1 MPRPKLHTLESCI
14 AAAAGCTSR
23 NEFCAKNQGA
33 HAAAYRNGW
42 LDQVCPRKT
51 NELAWTKEEI
61 AEVSKLYAT
70 RSDMHRGPHQWALK
84 VARKNGWLDVVPQAD
99 NDKPAGYWTKERVTE
114 EAAKYETRS
123 QFMQEGMGG
132 YQAAWRN
139 GWLSEVCSHMV
150 PKARKAAAVIEK
162 HPLRST
168 HASIKTRCSNPND
181 LNYHRYG
188 GRGIRVCDR
197 WANGEDGLTGF
208 ECFILDMGNKPTPD
222 HSIDRIDNNGDYCPE
237 NCRWATQAQQMQNSS
252 NAKLT
257 EVQAAMIKFSLS
269 GYKKLA
275 RLYGV
280 DRSTIRA
287 IRTGKAWANID
298 RSHLTL

>member
-1 MPRPKLHTLESCI
+1 MCYTGSMTRKRIHTLESCRI
-14 AAAAGCTSR
+14 AAAQYPTRAMLSK
-23 NEFCAKNQGA
+23 KNPRVYD
-33 HAAAYRNGW
+33 AAWREGW
-42 LDQVCPRKT
+42 LDLLYPPDTRPAVAP
-51 NELAWTKEEI
+51 AWTRERI
-61 AEVSKLYAT
+61 AEVAKLYAT
-70 RSDMHRGPHQWALK
+70 RSDMHRGPHQHALHI
-84 VARKNGWLDVVPQAD
+84 ARKNGWLDVLPPLKQPVVKVLLER
-99 NDKPAGYWTKERVTE
+99 KPPSYL
-114 EAAKYETRS
+114 TR
-123 QFMQEGMGG
+123 
-132 YQAAWRN
+132 
-139 GWLSEVCSHMV
+139 
-150 PKARKAAAVIEK
+150 
-162 HPLRST
+162 HPLYQT
-168 HASIKTRCSNPND
+168 LASMKNRCSNPND

-237 NCRWATQAQQMQNSS
+237 NCRWATQAQQMRNSS

-287 IRTGKAWANID
+287 IRTGKAWANVD